1 MATLKITPSK
11 SRVRER
17 QVAQTGALA
26 LPMSLATQ
34 RGQGFAAIGKVIED
48 IHKEQVAIEDNNT
61 LLELIK
67 VASIDIENAS
77 AGASQNTDIKFA
89 INAFDKVT
97 KAEKWNGLTK
107 DKRPRVKKQ
116 FNEWLNKTKI
126 SEYSS
131 IAKSVTKRHVGQTKA
146 TNNEY
151 LDTLSLKMAS
161 SDLTKASNARADFES
176 FFNKAENAVV
186 YGPEAFKKLEDD
198 KLLQAEKN
206 IVLFGAKNHP
216 NYTINNYDAIEKKI
230 GTNLA
235 NKAKEKALQKIAADQ
250 DFAIKE
256 EKFLERADVK
266 NKVGTFTELLLRIK
280 NVDDPEY
287 LGKIPTLDLL
297 NDLVSADKINS
308 AQYDALLRFYK
319 DPDVANDDDVLD
331 LINGQI
337 FIADSVEALD
347 QIQNNMNFSPEYLM
361 SIGIKDATTMTS
373 LIERYKNDREVFQDS
388 KEYLKVINNVLGAVE
403 NTLIRDF
410 GAVEK
415 SDQDSRVQASRLYNE
430 FISEGLSPKD
440 AFVKM
445 TKGYLFQ
452 KGKLPSLPQAAAV
465 TSININTVSK
475 IQKDQD
481 PNMTF
486 DGWRN
491 DVMQEYKKGNITIN
505 DLKRDLDALDVR
517 EDLFYI
523 RAEYGKALKDPDFA
537 WSESNSI
544 SSSGGAVR
552 D

>member
-1 MATLKITPSK
+1 
-11 SRVRER
+11 
-17 QVAQTGALA
+17 
-26 LPMSLATQ
+26 
-34 RGQGFAAIGKVIED
+34 
-48 IHKEQVAIEDNNT
+48 
-61 LLELIK
+61 
-67 VASIDIENAS
+67 
-77 AGASQNTDIKFA
+77 
-89 INAFDKVT
+89 
-97 KAEKWNGLTK
+97 
-107 DKRPRVKKQ
+107 
-116 FNEWLNKTKI
+116 
-126 SEYSS
+126 
-131 IAKSVTKRHVGQTKA
+131 
-146 TNNEY
+146 
-151 LDTLSLKMAS
+151 
-161 SDLTKASNARADFES
+161 
-176 FFNKAENAVV
+176 
-186 YGPEAFKKLEDD
+186 
-198 KLLQAEKN
+198 
-206 IVLFGAKNHP
+206 
-216 NYTINNYDAIEKKI
+216 
-230 GTNLA
+230 
-235 NKAKEKALQKIAADQ
+235 
-250 DFAIKE
+250 
-256 EKFLERADVK
+256 
-266 NKVGTFTELLLRIK
+266 
-280 NVDDPEY
+280 
-287 LGKIPTLDLL
+287 
-297 NDLVSADKINS
+297 
-308 AQYDALLRFYK
+308 
-319 DPDVANDDDVLD
+319 
-331 LINGQI
+331 
-337 FIADSVEALD
+337 
-347 QIQNNMNFSPEYLM
+347 M